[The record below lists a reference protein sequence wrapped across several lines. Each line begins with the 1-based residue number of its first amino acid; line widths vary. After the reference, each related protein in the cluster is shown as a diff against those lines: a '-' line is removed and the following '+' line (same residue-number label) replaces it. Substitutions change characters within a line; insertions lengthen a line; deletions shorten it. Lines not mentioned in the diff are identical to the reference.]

1 MTNKKPT
8 LAERI
13 EAQQAQ
19 SLKELIE
26 WAGSQAV
33 LSGALGVSQQVVGN
47 WVARGRISA
56 VMAAKA
62 EQVTE
67 GAFTKEYM
75 RPDVQVWRV
84 QE

>member
-1 MTNKKPT
+1 M
-8 LAERI
+8 
-13 EAQQAQ
+13 
-19 SLKELIE
+19 
-26 WAGSQAV
+26 

-67 GAFTKEYM
+67 GVFTKEYM